1 MRRAFTSN
9 SSLFPETLI
18 LWENRIKWSKSL
30 PALKGF
36 LIKTP
41 SKPVRI
47 LITSCG
53 FLIWGFPEIGGGRKV
68 ASNDPNPYRLWKGFS
83 TIFWWFNVFYNKK
96 TSENYEHRIK
106 FLTLTS
112 TKIIWSN
119 RPAPMS
125 ACFPS
130 FKKVNNFA
138 AYQHDLMAHM
148 GRVNNRGAQ
157 KRDFF

>member
-1 MRRAFTSN
+1 MDPPIVD
-9 SSLFPETLI
+9 SSHMGK
-18 LWENRIKWSKSL
+18 ENIRFIERKRQDQLAWGGESMDLTCDAPLPRIRPYFRKPSYYE
-30 PALKGF
+30 
-36 LIKTP
+36 KT
-41 SKPVRI
+41 V
-47 LITSCG
+47 
-53 FLIWGFPEIGGGRKV
+53 
-68 ASNDPNPYRLWKGFS
+68 SNDQNPYRLWKGFS
-83 TIFWWFNVFYNKK
+83 IILRWFNVFYNKK

-157 KRDFF
+157 KWDFF